1 MCATL
6 GQVHVVLAAAGA
18 VGIADDLDLVLVEL
32 FERARQVVQRLI
44 ETWGNVRRIGSERD
58 VARHDQLDLVALAL
72 HFNTGV
78 GHAGAQFFL
87 LLVGVVAVTG
97 GGSTDYCRTDKRTL
111 ATVIVVDR
119 STGQRT
125 GQSAEATVFRGLAH
139 ALGAAI
145 RLTLRLTVIRV
156 GRGTAGQYG
165 HGSSDNH
172 QTTHGEHVKLLL
184 FLHSVVQRTKASA
197 FAGVG
202 SC

>member
-1 MCATL
+1 M
-6 GQVHVVLAAAGA
+6 LAAAGA
-18 VGIADDLDLVLVEL
+18 VGIADDLDLVLAEL
-32 FERARQVVQRLI
+32 FQRARQVVQRLI

-125 GQSAEATVFRGLAH
+125 GQSAETTVFRGLAH
-139 ALGAAI
+139 AFGAAI
-145 RLTLRLTVIRV
+145 RLALSLTLTAVRV
-156 GRGTAGQYG
+156 RRGTTGQNG
-165 HGSSDNH
+165 HSCSDNH
-172 QTTHGEHVKLLL
+172 QTTRGEHVKLLL